1 VQSDLGDA
9 NEDGTVDVSDVT
21 ELLKI
26 LSGTYPQAPPET
38 ADLDGNGALDVSDV
52 TELLKILSGTSS
64 KEE

>member
-26 LSGTYPQAPPET
+26 LSGTYTEEISENADVDLSG
-38 ADLDGNGALDVSDV
+38 DLDISDV
-52 TELLKILSGTSS
+52 TELLKILSG
-64 KEE
+64 E